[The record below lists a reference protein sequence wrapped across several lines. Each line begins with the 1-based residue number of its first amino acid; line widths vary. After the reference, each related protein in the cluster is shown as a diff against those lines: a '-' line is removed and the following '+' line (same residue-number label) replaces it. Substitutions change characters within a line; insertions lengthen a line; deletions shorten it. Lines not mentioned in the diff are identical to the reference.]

1 MNLKLITAA
10 IVISIMLWQS
20 CTNTKMMENKAIDIA
35 NMDTTVYP
43 GDDFDAYANGGWKQL
58 NPIPDDKS
66 TFGSFNLLIDNN
78 ELQVKELIN
87 NIKSNDHADGTV
99 EQKIADFINSGMDTV
114 AIQNAG
120 IKPMQS
126 EFEKI
131 DAITDIDGIKKHFL
145 HFQKNGISSAFAVF
159 ANADKKNSDMVVTY
173 LYQSGIGMP
182 DKDYY
187 LAETERFVEIRT
199 KYTEHLATMF
209 SLLGDN
215 ETLSTEN
222 AATVMEIETRLAKAS
237 MDRSTLRDPHKT
249 YNKTTLDSL
258 DMLNPNIEWK
268 KYFNELGIG
277 DPGVIIVGQPD
288 FFAEINRAIEEV
300 SIDDWKTYLRWS
312 LINSTANYLSKEYV
326 EADFNFY
333 GKTLSGTPENR
344 LRWKRVLG
352 AANGYLGEAI
362 GQAYVKEH
370 FPPEAKTRMLELV
383 GNLKL
388 ALGERID
395 ALDWMSEETKKNAQE
410 KLATI
415 TVKIG
420 YPDKWKDYSSLEV
433 KKDAYVLNI
442 MRAKSFG
449 FNEMIAKINKPVD
462 KTEWHMPP
470 QIVNAYYS
478 PLQNEIVF
486 PAGILQPPF
495 FYMDADDAVNY
506 GAIGVVIGHEMT
518 HGFDDKGRFY
528 DKDGNL
534 NTWWTEEDNEKF
546 NAKAEVLVNQFNEYT
561 VLDSAKA
568 NGKYTLGENI
578 ADLGGL
584 NIAYTAFKQT
594 EQWANQGNKIA
605 NFTPDQRFYLSYAH
619 LWAQNIRDKEIL
631 RRTQE
636 DVHSL
641 GRLRVIGPL
650 RNIPEFYEAFNIE
663 ADDYMYLP
671 ESERAS
677 IW

>member
-1 MNLKLITAA
+1 MNKKLITMVFAVSVL
-10 IVISIMLWQS
+10 IWQS
-20 CTNTKMMENKAIDIA
+20 CTNTNMMENKAIDIA
-35 NMDTTVYP
+35 NMDTTVNP

-58 NPIPDDKS
+58 NPIPEDKS

-87 NIKSNDHADGTV
+87 GIKSKDHAEGTV
-99 EQKIADFINSGMDTV
+99 EQKIADFINTGMDTI
-114 AIQNAG
+114 AIEEMGLEPLTA
-120 IKPMQS
+120 

-131 DAITDIDGIKKHFL
+131 NSISDIAGVKNQIL
-145 HFQKNGISSAFAVF
+145 HFNKTGVSTVYAVY
-159 ANADKKNSDMVVTY
+159 ANADAKNSNMVVTY
-173 LYQSGIGMP
+173 LYQSGLGMP
-182 DKDYY
+182 DRDYY
-187 LAETERFVEIRT
+187 LSDNERFVDIKT
-199 KYTEHLATMF
+199 KYTEHLVTMF
-209 SLLGDN
+209 SLMGND
-215 ETLSTEN
+215 EST
-222 AATVMEIETRLAKAS
+222 ATESASTIMQIETRLAKAS
-237 MDRSTLRDPHKT
+237 MDRSSLRDPHKT
-249 YNKTTLDSL
+249 YNKTDLDSL
-258 DMLNPNIEWK
+258 DLVTPNMNWK
-268 KYFNELGIG
+268 SYFKELGLG
-277 DPGVIIVGQPD
+277 DPGVIIVAQPD
-288 FFAEINRAIEEV
+288 FFAEVNSTI
-300 SIDDWKTYLRWS
+300 IDISVEDWKTYFKWN
-312 LINSTANYLSKEYV
+312 LINANANYLSKEFV

-352 AANGYLGEAI
+352 AANSYLGEAI
-362 GQAYVKEH
+362 GQAYVKEY
-370 FPPEAKTRMLELV
+370 FPPEAKVRMLALV
-383 GNLKL
+383 ENLKT

-395 ALDWMSEETKKNAQE
+395 ALDWMGMETKKNAQE

-415 TVKIG
+415 NVKVG
-420 YPDKWKDYSSLEV
+420 YPDKWKDYTTLEV

-442 MRAKSFG
+442 MRARSFS
-449 FNEMIAKINKPVD
+449 FNEMMAKINKPVD

-470 QIVNAYYS
+470 QVVNAYYS

-518 HGFDDKGRFY
+518 HGFDDKGRLY

-546 NAKAEVLVNQFNEYT
+546 NAKAEVLVNQFNNYK
-561 VLDSAKA
+561 VLDTTKA

-584 NIAYTAFKQT
+584 NIAYTAFKKT
-594 EQWANQGNKIA
+594 KQWTKQENKIA
-605 NFTPDQRFYLSYAH
+605 NFTPNQRFYLSYAH

-641 GRLRVIGPL
+641 GSLRVLGPL

-663 ADDYMYLP
+663 ADDYMYLS
-671 ESERAS
+671 ESERAV